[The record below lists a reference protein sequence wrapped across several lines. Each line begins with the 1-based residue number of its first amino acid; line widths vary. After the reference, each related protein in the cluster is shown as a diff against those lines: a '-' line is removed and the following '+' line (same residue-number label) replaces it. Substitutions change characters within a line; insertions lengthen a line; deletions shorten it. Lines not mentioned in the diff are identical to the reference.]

1 MIAGITAW
9 VSRFRRTEKR
19 HCTRSSPDADMMSLG
34 SQWNSY
40 PRVEYGSQWVGCDK
54 APSLKVHCIIALAS
68 AMTSKPNGHAVEHT
82 RRVFVEFPYNVLR
95 SRMSGYPESR
105 QRTNL
110 RHHSGVMSYGVS
122 VRHSPL

>member
-1 MIAGITAW
+1 MKPPDLNQARVNKCLIALVNRKIVRKDNSTVRLISLAICFWLRLIIT
-9 VSRFRRTEKR
+9 FI
-19 HCTRSSPDADMMSLG
+19 G
-34 SQWNSY
+34 
-40 PRVEYGSQWVGCDK
+40 
-54 APSLKVHCIIALAS
+54 HCIIPLAS
-68 AMTSKPNGHAVEHT
+68 AMTSKPNSHAVEHT